1 MKFHSESFFSSRLET
16 KIWRPKLGENPAESL
31 ASALYHSQQT
41 RATHE
46 SQRNPKKKKKKTSRI
61 ANRSSPMGDAGGP
74 LPGERRLSPADPEE
88 PSPPASSSD
97 GTGSGGG
104 GGGENSVEEGDG
116 EGPGSGSG
124 TPTAKRQLFDADGS
138 ASRPTRRRRIASDD
152 EVRASPRFAFSTF
165 GSAVSASRYRSRSG
179 MFVRSSPRNLVGLDL
194 SLWFLTMLNES
205 LEMRQPID

>member
-1 MKFHSESFFSSRLET
+1 
-16 KIWRPKLGENPAESL
+16 
-31 ASALYHSQQT
+31 
-41 RATHE
+41 
-46 SQRNPKKKKKKTSRI
+46 
-61 ANRSSPMGDAGGP
+61 MGDAGGP

-104 GGGENSVEEGDG
+104 GGDNSVEEGDG

-152 EVRASPRFAFSTF
+152 ELN
-165 GSAVSASRYRSRSG
+165 SG
-179 MFVRSSPRNLVGLDL
+179 DGHGEVD
-194 SLWFLTMLNES
+194 
-205 LEMRQPID
+205 

>member
-1 MKFHSESFFSSRLET
+1 
-16 KIWRPKLGENPAESL
+16 
-31 ASALYHSQQT
+31 
-41 RATHE
+41 
-46 SQRNPKKKKKKTSRI
+46 
-61 ANRSSPMGDAGGP
+61 MGDAGGP

-104 GGGENSVEEGDG
+104 DNSVEEGDG

-152 EVRASPRFAFSTF
+152 ELN
-165 GSAVSASRYRSRSG
+165 SG
-179 MFVRSSPRNLVGLDL
+179 DGHGEVD
-194 SLWFLTMLNES
+194 
-205 LEMRQPID
+205 